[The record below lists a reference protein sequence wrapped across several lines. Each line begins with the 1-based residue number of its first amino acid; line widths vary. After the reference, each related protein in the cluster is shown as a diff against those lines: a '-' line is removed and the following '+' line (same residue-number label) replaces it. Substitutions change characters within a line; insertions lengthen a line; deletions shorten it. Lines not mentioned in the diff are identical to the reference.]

1 MSRSAA
7 CIPPVATG
15 QKARWG
21 RSVRAVPETMPLFP
35 LGTVLLPGASLPLHV
50 FEPRYRQLTIDLVTG
65 TVPDKQF
72 GVVAVREGW
81 NPDDGRAG
89 LHDVGCT
96 ARLREVR
103 RLPDGRFDVQ
113 TQGER
118 RFRLLDVDATVA
130 PYLVGT
136 VEWLPDLEG
145 DDPDDLAP
153 LAMAARAA
161 HRRYCTTAWRARSRG
176 PAEGGE
182 GDPAGDEV
190 EEVDDATVAAEPGAD
205 VDTAELAHVLAGDC
219 LLPLDDRQEL
229 LAQTCPKARLQL
241 VRHLMVR
248 EAGLLGEL
256 HAVWAPTA
264 RFAVPH
270 SQN

>member
-1 MSRSAA
+1 MR
-7 CIPPVATG
+7 CV
-15 QKARWG
+15 
-21 RSVRAVPETMPLFP
+21 VETMPLFP
-35 LGTVLLPGASLPLHV
+35 LGTVLLPGASLPLHI

-65 TVPDKQF
+65 ALPDKQF

-81 NPDDGRAG
+81 NPDDGRGG

-118 RFRLLDVDATVA
+118 RFRLLEVDETAA

-145 DDPDDLAP
+145 DDSDDLAP

-161 HRRYCTTAWRARSRG
+161 HQRYCTTAWRARRTSTPDTDDAG
-176 PAEGGE
+176 EPGAAE
-182 GDPAGDEV
+182 P
-190 EEVDDATVAAEPGAD
+190 DDATLAAEPNPG
-205 VDTAELAHVLAGDC
+205 VDTAELAHRLAGDC
-219 LLPLDDRQEL
+219 LLPLDDRQDL
-229 LAQTCPKARLQL
+229 LAETRAGERLRM
-241 VRHLMVR
+241 VRALMVR

-256 HAVWAPTA
+256 HAVWAPA
-264 RFAVPH
+264 AQFAVPH
-270 SQN
+270 STN